1 MLCCHC
7 KKNQATKTYDRITDG
22 KKQTEYYCLD
32 CYHRLFISIEADAA
46 EGKGGDRQ
54 IAMCPYCGTSE
65 EDFRACGLVGCA
77 QCYQSL
83 SKAVIPVVIRLQGTE
98 THCGKKPRNSGERE
112 EMVRRRNLLKTR
124 VEELIKNRSY
134 EAAKMCSDE
143 LKRLNKLLYKE
154 GPDD

>member
-54 IAMCPYCGTSE
+54 IAMCP
-65 EDFRACGLVGCA
+65 
-77 QCYQSL
+77 
-83 SKAVIPVVIRLQGTE
+83 P
-98 THCGKKPRNSGERE
+98 
-112 EMVRRRNLLKTR
+112 
-124 VEELIKNRSY
+124 
-134 EAAKMCSDE
+134 
-143 LKRLNKLLYKE
+143 
-154 GPDD
+154 

>member
-98 THCGKKPRNSGERE
+98 THCGKKQLWGNP
-112 EMVRRRNLLKTR
+112 
-124 VEELIKNRSY
+124 
-134 EAAKMCSDE
+134 
-143 LKRLNKLLYKE
+143 LYKWDYHKST
-154 GPDD
+154 GYAWWLLRLAHVFKLYDTDRKSVV

>member
-65 EDFRACGLVGCA
+65 EDFRARGLVGCA

-112 EMVRRRNLLKTR
+112 EMVPPLPFFRAMGFKTSGAR
-124 VEELIKNRSY
+124 PQTLRIKPRT
-134 EAAKMCSDE
+134 
-143 LKRLNKLLYKE
+143 LPLQTR
-154 GPDD
+154 